1 MKISVRDGKFRL
13 SLRLP
18 LGICLRAAAKACKG
32 EGTVQLLRKDRAA
45 VRRILRSARR
55 VPRAP
60 GLVRGAGAA
69 GGPRRAGAGGG
80 APQPVEEVVQRWRSS
95 GGIV

>member
-32 EGTVQLLRKDRAA
+32 EGAVQLRKDRAA

-55 VPRAP
+55 VHGAP
-60 GLVRGAGAA
+60 ELVRVEGADGST
-69 GGPRRAGAGGG
+69 
-80 APQPVEEVVQRWRSS
+80 V
-95 GGIV
+95 IVTL

>member
-32 EGTVQLLRKDRAA
+32 EGAVQLLRKDRAA

-55 VPRAP
+55 VHGAP
-60 GLVRGAGAA
+60 ELVRVKGADGST
-69 GGPRRAGAGGG
+69 
-80 APQPVEEVVQRWRSS
+80 V
-95 GGIV
+95 IVTL